1 MSSRP
6 RRGSCS
12 EYFSSISGAA
22 TSSTTPRLTFLPQN
36 WVNQRP
42 TTALFRS
49 LLMELFLVGLFLM
62 DHPSKS
68 IDDPE
73 QKITFSE
80 TASNSVSCFEIEV
93 RGKDHPRRLHVKGL
107 GFSFLPL
114 QDSIFS

>member
-36 WVNQRP
+36 SVNQRP
-42 TTALFRS
+42 TTALFCSS
-49 LLMELFLVGLFLM
+49 LLIELFLVGLFLM
-62 DHPSKS
+62 DPSKS

-80 TASNSVSCFEIEV
+80 TASNSVFCFEIEV
-93 RGKDHPRRLHVKGL
+93 PGKDHPRGL
-107 GFSFLPL
+107 
-114 QDSIFS
+114 Q